1 MKAYSISSPE
11 QLRTAADMA
20 KWQND
25 MRRMRDVATV
35 WSSAIRQNPDAR
47 IPFKITLELGRSAIV
62 FKENGREKTLLAI
75 CMLRVPANLQ
85 RSFQKYENHTPIL
98 FH

>member
-35 WSSAIRQNPDAR
+35 WRIAIRKNPDAR
-47 IPFKITLELGRSAIV
+47 NPFKITQELGRNAIV
-62 FKENGREKTLLAI
+62 FKETVREKTDI
-75 CMLRVPANLQ
+75 ENL
-85 RSFQKYENHTPIL
+85 
-98 FH
+98 